1 MSQRYHVNDG
11 IVIRRHALPS
21 GDVIVTLFSEAGK
34 WRGKAKQGKR
44 LGGNL
49 GKLSLFHDVT
59 VQHYR
64 RGDDDLSLITQVQL
78 NGALPKLSDPA
89 VYPYAHVLAEL
100 LDKLTV
106 DVHVG
111 EEMYT
116 YFASGLRGL
125 NQHADPEAVA
135 LVYAWRLLQQAGLSP
150 SVTRCAVCGADPVGT
165 TFDVASGGL
174 TCAACNAGITLPD
187 EVVDDL
193 VTLLTGTV
201 RGAFEAALVNRH
213 LHWTLLQRYTAYHVG
228 EVRSLGSLHRMGT
241 EALRG

>member
-1 MSQRYHVNDG
+1 MSQRYHVNEG

-78 NGALPKLSDPA
+78 NGALPKLSNPG
-89 VYPYAHVLAEL
+89 VYPYAHVLAEM

-111 EEMYT
+111 EELYT

-125 NQHADPEAVA
+125 NQHPDPEAVA

-150 SVTRCAVCGADPVGT
+150 SVVRCAVCGSGSVGN
-165 TFDVASGGL
+165 TFDVGSGGL
-174 TCAACNAGITLPD
+174 TCAACEVGITLSH
-187 EVVDDL
+187 EVVRDL
-193 VTLLTGTV
+193 LTLITGTV
-201 RGAFEAALVNRH
+201 RGALDTPLANRH
-213 LHWTLLQRYTAYHVG
+213 LHWTLLHRYTAYHVG
-228 EVRSLGSLHRMGT
+228 DLRSLGSLHRLGT
-241 EALRG
+241 EAVRG

>member
-1 MSQRYHVNDG
+1 MSTRYHVNEG

-21 GDVIVTLFSEAGK
+21 GDVIVTLFSEVGK

-78 NGALPKLSDPA
+78 NGALPRLSDPA

-106 DVHVG
+106 DVHEG
-111 EEMYT
+111 EDMYS

-125 NQHADPEAVA
+125 NQHSDPEVVA
-135 LVYAWRLLQQAGLSP
+135 LVYAWRLLHQAGLSP
-150 SVTRCAVCGADPVGT
+150 RVTRCAACGADTVGT

-174 TCAACNAGITLPD
+174 TCETCQLGITLPE
-187 EVVDDL
+187 EVVGDL
-193 VTLLTGTV
+193 VTLFTGTV
-201 RGAFEAALVNRH
+201 RRALGASLVNRH
-213 LHWTLLQRYTAYHVG
+213 LHWTLLHRYTAFHVG
-228 EVRSLGSLHRMGT
+228 DLRSLGSLHRLGT
-241 EALRG
+241 EAVRG